1 MEGAELTRIR
11 EAAGM
16 KQPEFAELLGIHS
29 VSLSRFE
36 RERESI
42 SRTVELA
49 IYELARRLKV
59 DDALPPIKSAS
70 GKSAKKKTK

>member
-1 MEGAELTRIR
+1 MDGVLLTKVR

-36 RERESI
+36 RDREHI

-49 IYELARRLKV
+49 IYELATELGVRSV
-59 DDALPPIKSAS
+59 LPARKPIR
-70 GKSAKKKTK
+70 KKKGVLL